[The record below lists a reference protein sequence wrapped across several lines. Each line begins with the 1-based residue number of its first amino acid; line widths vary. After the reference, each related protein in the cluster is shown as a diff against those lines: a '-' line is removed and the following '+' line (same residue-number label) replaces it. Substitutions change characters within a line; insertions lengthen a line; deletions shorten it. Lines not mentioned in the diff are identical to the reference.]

1 MDEPTAK
8 QVEKAYHD
16 LYKVSDAWVQDK
28 LNKASKDGYVTV
40 AFGLR
45 VRTPLLNQVVRG
57 CSKTPH
63 EADSEGRTAGNSLG
77 QSWCLL
83 TVRAGIEC
91 NKELRDSSYRL
102 NILPVC
108 TIHDALYYLVKD
120 DADSILW
127 LNEHLVKAISW
138 QEDPA
143 IAHDKVKLEGELSI
157 FFPDWSHECG
167 VPNNVKTVEELSKII
182 QDYLESLSQH

>member
-120 DADSILW
+120 DADSILYEIRK
-127 LNEHLVKAISW
+127 LPRNQRNAIYLKYY
-138 QEDPA
+138 EEMDTP
-143 IAHDKVKLEGELSI
+143 LS
-157 FFPDWSHECG
+157 D
-167 VPNNVKTVEELSKII
+167 VEYE
-182 QDYLESLSQH
+182 Q